1 MPDAVIL
8 SAARTPIGRAR
19 KGSLTSVDAY
29 QLAEVA
35 VGAAVERSG
44 IPVADLDDLFLAESL
59 QGGGVIARNIAV
71 RLGMTSVPGV
81 AVNRHC
87 ASGATAV
94 QLASATIM
102 AGMADVIVAGGTESA
117 STMPRLAKV
126 APGAEE
132 ATRWSPQSHPDAPG
146 VPAFD
151 MSVTIGENTA
161 RLHHVTREQADA
173 WSARSQQRALNAI
186 AKGYFDD
193 EIVSV
198 PVNQGGTTVH
208 FSTDEHPRDTT
219 SETLAG
225 LKVLHPEIPDAVI
238 TAGNSAGINDAA
250 AAVVIGSSEFAAR
263 HNLVPLARIRGWA
276 SVGVEVEHTGMAP
289 VAAIPQALKR
299 SRLTLDDVDLF
310 EINEAFATMAV
321 ACTRDLGLDE
331 SIVNVNGS
339 GISLGHPI
347 AATGARMVVSI
358 IHELA
363 RRDMRIGVVAMC
375 AGGGMGSALVVE
387 RL

>member
-1 MPDAVIL
+1 MPDAFIL

-19 KGSLTSVDAY
+19 KGSLVSVDAY

-35 VGAAVERSG
+35 VSAAVERSQ
-44 IPVADLDDLFLAESL
+44 IPITDLDDLILAESL

-71 RLGMTSVPGV
+71 RLGMIGVPGV

-94 QLASATIM
+94 QLAAATIM

-117 STMPRLAKV
+117 STMPRLTKV
-126 APGAEE
+126 LPGAEE
-132 ATRWSPQSHPDAPG
+132 PTRWSPQSHPDAPG

-151 MSVTIGENTA
+151 MSVAIGGNAA
-161 RLHHVTREQADA
+161 RLHHVSREQADA
-173 WSARSQQRALNAI
+173 WAARSQQRALNAI

-193 EIVSV
+193 EIVAV
-198 PVNQGGTTVH
+198 PINNGEGM
-208 FSTDEHPRDTT
+208 FGTDEHPRDTT
-219 SETLAG
+219 PEVLAG
-225 LKVLHPEIPDAVI
+225 LKVLHPEIPGAVV

-250 AAVVIGSSEFAAR
+250 ATLVVGSADFAAN
-263 HNLVPLARIRGWA
+263 HGLTPLARIRGWA
-276 SVGVEVEHTGMAP
+276 SVGVDVEHTGMAP
-289 VAAIPQALKR
+289 VTAIPQALKR
-299 SRLTLDDVDLF
+299 SGLTLDDVDLV

-347 AATGARMVVSI
+347 AATGARMAVSI

-363 RRDMRIGVVAMC
+363 RRDSHIGVVAMC
-375 AGGGMGSALVVE
+375 AGGGMGSALVIE
-387 RL
+387 RI

>member
-1 MPDAVIL
+1 MPDAFIL

-19 KGSLTSVDAY
+19 KGSLVSVDAY

-35 VGAAVERSG
+35 VGAAVERSE
-44 IPVADLDDLFLAESL
+44 IPITDLDDLILAESL

-71 RLGMTSVPGV
+71 RLGMTGVPGV

-117 STMPRLAKV
+117 STMPRLTKL
-126 APGAEE
+126 APGAQEP
-132 ATRWSPQSHPDAPG
+132 TRWSPQSHPDAPG

-193 EIVSV
+193 EIVAV
-198 PVNQGGTTVH
+198 PVGQGGTTVV
-208 FSTDEHPRDTT
+208 FTTDEHPRDTT
-219 SETLAG
+219 PEALAG
-225 LKVLHPEIPDAVI
+225 LKVLHPEIPDAVV

-250 AAVVIGSSEFAAR
+250 AALVIGSSEFAASR
-263 HNLVPLARIRGWA
+263 GLTPLARIRGWA
-276 SVGVEVEHTGMAP
+276 SVGVDVEHTGMAP
-289 VAAIPQALKR
+289 VTAIPQALKR
-299 SRLTLDDVDLF
+299 SGLTLDDVDLF

-363 RRDMRIGVVAMC
+363 RRDSRFGVVAMC

-387 RL
+387 RI

>member
-1 MPDAVIL
+1 MPDAFIL

-35 VGAAVERSG
+35 VSAAVERSE
-44 IPVADLDDLFLAESL
+44 IPIADLDDLFLAESL

-71 RLGMTSVPGV
+71 RLGMTGVPGV
-81 AVNRHC
+81 AINRHC
-87 ASGATAV
+87 ASGAAAV
-94 QLASATIM
+94 QLATATIM

-117 STMPRLAKV
+117 STMPKLSKV
-126 APGAEE
+126 APGAQEP
-132 ATRWSPQSHPDAPG
+132 TRWSPQSHPDAPG

-193 EIVSV
+193 EIVGV
-198 PVNQGGTTVH
+198 PVDQCGMVVMFG
-208 FSTDEHPRDTT
+208 TDEHPRDTT
-219 SETLAG
+219 PEVLAG
-225 LKVLHPEIPDAVI
+225 LKVLHPEIPDAVV

-250 AAVVIGSSEFAAR
+250 AALVIGSSDYAAS
-263 HNLVPLARIRGWA
+263 HGLTPLARIRGWA
-276 SVGVEVEHTGMAP
+276 SVGVDVEHTGVAP
-289 VAAIPQALKR
+289 VTAIPQALKR
-299 SRLTLDDVDLF
+299 SGLEVDDVDLF

-363 RRDMRIGVVAMC
+363 RRDARIGVVAMC

-387 RL
+387 RI

>member
-1 MPDAVIL
+1 MPDAFIF
-8 SAARTPIGRAR
+8 STARTPIGRAR
-19 KGSLTSVDAY
+19 KGSLVSVDAY

-35 VGAAVERSG
+35 VSAAVERSQ
-44 IPVADLDDLFLAESL
+44 IPVTDLDDLIIAESL

-71 RLGMTSVPGV
+71 RLGMTGVPGV

-94 QLASATIM
+94 QLAAATVM

-117 STMPRLAKV
+117 STMPRLSQV
-126 APGAEE
+126 LPGAEE

-161 RLHHVTREQADA
+161 RLHHVSREQADA
-173 WSARSQQRALNAI
+173 WAARSQQRALNAI

-193 EIVSV
+193 EIVAV
-198 PVNQGGTTVH
+198 PINNSESMFG
-208 FSTDEHPRDTT
+208 TDEHPRDTT
-219 SETLAG
+219 PEVLAG
-225 LKVLHPEIPDAVI
+225 LKVLHPEIPGAVV

-250 AAVVIGSSEFAAR
+250 AALVVGSSGYAAG
-263 HNLVPLARIRGWA
+263 HGLTPLARIRGWA
-276 SVGVEVEHTGMAP
+276 CVGVDVEHTGMAP
-289 VAAIPQALKR
+289 VTAIPQALKR
-299 SRLTLDDVDLF
+299 SGLTRDDVDLF

-347 AATGARMVVSI
+347 AATGARMAVSV

-363 RRDMRIGVVAMC
+363 RRDSDIGVVAMC
-375 AGGGMGSALVVE
+375 AGGGMGSALVIE
-387 RL
+387 RI